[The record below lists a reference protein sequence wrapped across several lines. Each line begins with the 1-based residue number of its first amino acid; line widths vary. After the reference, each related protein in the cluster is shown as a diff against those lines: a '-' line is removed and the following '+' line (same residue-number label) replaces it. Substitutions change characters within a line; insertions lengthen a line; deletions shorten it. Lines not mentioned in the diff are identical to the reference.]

1 MSATDG
7 AIGRPGARHLLL
19 MGSGELTPT
28 MAKAHRYVI
37 ERLGG
42 APLPC
47 AFLDTPFAFQENAA
61 ELAERAVTYFRER
74 LRSPLAVASL
84 GRAVDGGADPF
95 AAERATGLLRSARYV
110 FAGPGS
116 PSYALGQWRASVVP
130 PLLVDKLRNGG
141 ALGFASAAALTLGAF
156 TIPVYEI
163 YKVGQAPHWLE
174 GLDVLSILGWRAA
187 LVPHF
192 DNAEGGTHD
201 TRYCYLGERRL
212 RLLERELPD
221 DAFILGLDEHTAL
234 SCDLDTG
241 QATVSGRGQLTLR
254 RRGASEV
261 VAAGESLEIAEIA
274 ARALALGTAPIRAHI
289 STPPA
294 PAAAPASASA
304 AAEEQFAA
312 ALAAREPGRAIA
324 ALLALESA
332 AAEDGP
338 GGIARPTLR
347 SLLLQLEEPLADGLG
362 DLAETIAPYVEFLLE
377 LRATAR
383 AEGRF
388 ALGDEIRDRLAA
400 LGVEV
405 RDTPAG
411 PTWLLDGKAHERAE

>member
-1 MSATDG
+1 MSTTDG
-7 AIGRPGARHLLL
+7 ATGRSGARHLLL

-28 MAKAHRYVI
+28 MAKAHRNVI

-61 ELAERAVTYFRER
+61 ELAERAVTYFHER

-84 GRAVDGGADPF
+84 GRAVDGDADPF

-130 PLLVDKLRNGG
+130 PLLVEKLRHGG

-163 YKVGQAPHWLE
+163 YKVGQPPHWLE
-174 GLDVLSILGWRAA
+174 GLDVLSVLGWRAA

-212 RLLERELPD
+212 RLLEDELPD

-234 SCDLDTG
+234 SCDLDAG

-254 RRGASEV
+254 RRGTSVV
-261 VAAGESLEIAEIA
+261 VAAGETLEIAEIA
-274 ARALALGTAPIRAHI
+274 SRALALGASPTRSRR

-294 PAAAPASASA
+294 PAAAPAFI
-304 AAEEQFAA
+304 AAEEEFGA
-312 ALAAREPGRAIA
+312 ALAARAPGRAIA

-332 AAEDGP
+332 AAEDGA
-338 GGIARPTLR
+338 GSLARPALR

-362 DLAETIAPYVEFLLE
+362 DVAETIAPYVEFLLE

-388 ALGDEIRDRLAA
+388 ALSDEIRDRLTA

-411 PTWLLDGKAHERAE
+411 PTWLLAGKVHERAE